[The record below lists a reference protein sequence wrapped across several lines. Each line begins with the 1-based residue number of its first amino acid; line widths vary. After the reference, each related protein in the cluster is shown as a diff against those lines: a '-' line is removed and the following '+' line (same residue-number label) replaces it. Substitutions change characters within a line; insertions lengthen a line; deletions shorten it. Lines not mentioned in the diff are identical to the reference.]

1 MAEAASSESGDC
13 IENPPPERVET
24 QLHIDQFSPIDM
36 RLQRFALGGY
46 LRTYWTDPRLAFNGS
61 SEANGS
67 CFNKLSFSHDQ
78 IAQIWKPEFYWE
90 GAIDIEL
97 SHPSR
102 GTGELLFVY
111 PDGSIWWSR
120 QVKITLRC
128 PVNLDRM
135 PFDTQTCPYMMGM
148 YAYSAADV
156 HLTWLAQ
163 QVAFANWQGACLSEW
178 HATSFKQEN
187 VEQVYASANFTY
199 ASAEISFTRAP
210 GAIFNTYFTL
220 SIIFVGLSYLGFF
233 IEPTSMPARVTLGM
247 VCSLTVLVNLNALKE
262 TLPPM
267 SRQPWMVRFMLGSF
281 YFNVGAMVEQVATSF
296 GLNMQAWLDTQVSA
310 LRETVPWKKSL
321 MAHKE
326 GVVRQ
331 FNEWDKDG
339 DGELSKSE
347 WRKGIFTLGFD
358 APQKEVD
365 DFFDYLDVNDNGKLQ
380 LDELELL
387 LNCFEKGAKQAEKKL
402 AISQKLYDEVKER
415 TNAQKKL
422 SSTSAAAAPSSSST
436 PNLSTTPHPKVG
448 VVLASDTVE
457 DVARFTAVDVRVV
470 SASRQF
476 AQEQPVAMVAA
487 AWEAHHVDDPH
498 SSVAKSPISTNA
510 SVDWMQPAVKK
521 LQRSA
526 TKALVGGIEKGKRL
540 SITLTN
546 GVALRD
552 TRSELKKTYEKAA
565 TVDLD
570 KGWWWT
576 FKTFHLFPFMIARLR
591 KLDHIARV
599 VFPLAYIIYTLIQLI
614 EVDFGRA
621 QFDQLA
627 TAPCFSPGV

>member
-102 GTGELLFVY
+102 GTGELLSVY

>member
-1 MAEAASSESGDC
+1 MATKVSHLSLIVLSLALARGRAETPTSTARRLLDQYGSNANRPRLAMAEAASSESGDC

-310 LRETVPWKKSL
+310 L
-321 MAHKE
+321 
-326 GVVRQ
+326 
-331 FNEWDKDG
+331 
-339 DGELSKSE
+339 
-347 WRKGIFTLGFD
+347 
-358 APQKEVD
+358 
-365 DFFDYLDVNDNGKLQ
+365 
-380 LDELELL
+380 
-387 LNCFEKGAKQAEKKL
+387 
-402 AISQKLYDEVKER
+402 
-415 TNAQKKL
+415 
-422 SSTSAAAAPSSSST
+422 
-436 PNLSTTPHPKVG
+436 
-448 VVLASDTVE
+448 
-457 DVARFTAVDVRVV
+457 
-470 SASRQF
+470 
-476 AQEQPVAMVAA
+476 
-487 AWEAHHVDDPH
+487 
-498 SSVAKSPISTNA
+498 
-510 SVDWMQPAVKK
+510 
-521 LQRSA
+521 
-526 TKALVGGIEKGKRL
+526 
-540 SITLTN
+540 
-546 GVALRD
+546 
-552 TRSELKKTYEKAA
+552 
-565 TVDLD
+565 
-570 KGWWWT
+570 
-576 FKTFHLFPFMIARLR
+576 
-591 KLDHIARV
+591 
-599 VFPLAYIIYTLIQLI
+599 
-614 EVDFGRA
+614 
-621 QFDQLA
+621 
-627 TAPCFSPGV
+627 